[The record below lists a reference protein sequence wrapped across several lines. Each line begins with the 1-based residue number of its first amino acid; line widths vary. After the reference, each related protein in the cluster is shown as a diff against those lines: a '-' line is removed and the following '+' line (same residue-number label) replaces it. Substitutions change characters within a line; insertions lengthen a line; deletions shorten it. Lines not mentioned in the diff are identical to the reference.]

1 MKLTQ
6 EKLILLNRVSNL
18 ATSSQ
23 AEELPVKLK
32 VLALR
37 NAQKI
42 KPYQE
47 TYDTLVA
54 DITNKTLTER
64 GFEKNKSYSVEEEK
78 IFQLAIGKAVTED
91 ATISEWLKQEVDI
104 DLVTVKLDDV
114 EESFTPKARIDLVH
128 ALTELGII
136 IV

>member
-6 EKLILLNRVSNL
+6 EKLILINRVSNL
-18 ATSSQ
+18 VTTSQ
-23 AEELPVKLK
+23 TEELPVKLK

-47 TYDTLVA
+47 TYDALVSG
-54 DITNKTLTER
+54 ITTKTLADR
-64 GFEKNKSYSVEEEK
+64 GFEKNKQYSVEEEK
-78 IFQLAIGKAVTED
+78 VFQLAIGKAVTED
-91 ATISEWLKQEVDI
+91 LTISEWLKEEVEV
-104 DLVTVKLDDV
+104 DLVTVKLDDI